1 MLLLAIE
8 IDLDSFFDVNLV
20 VFTTVAF
27 LFSVLA
33 VTLLVFGLKPINA
46 KARIAKNLA
55 PEKLNIIYLRL
66 IMYIL
71 AEFIAFISDIFLV
84 VFGNSYKLPWAT
96 TVVFLT
102 ITFYKL
108 VFVLFKDFRDLGFN
122 AKGITESLKTAT
134 KVVTSKSLDPIS
146 EALDKNSDEE
156 NKKDNQEIMNKK
168 VKFKRNTLRSKLPI
182 FLIFIFLLSV
192 SCISWKINKQMSSQQ
207 VHSTVLTE
215 NSLKETPLKVKN
227 AFTAE
232 DLVAKA
238 NKERELR
245 KKINRIKEPNSY
257 KIIASEFTETRIEN
271 EIDNEKDL
279 VNYNEPSI
287 KTDTI
292 IITKRSKPWLGVRI
306 THTDK

>member
-33 VTLLVFGLKPINA
+33 VTLLVFGLRPITA
-46 KARIAKNLA
+46 RARIAKNLA
-55 PEKLNIIYLRL
+55 PEKLNITYLRL

-71 AEFIAFISDIFLV
+71 AEFIAFVSDIFLV
-84 VFGNSYKLPWAT
+84 IFGNNYKLPWAT
-96 TVVFLT
+96 TTVFLT

-122 AKGITESLKTAT
+122 AKGITDSLKTAT
-134 KVVTSKSLDPIS
+134 KVVTSKSLDPVS
-146 EALDKNSDEE
+146 EVLDKSNDEE

-168 VKFKRNTLRSKLPI
+168 VKFKKNTLRSKLP
-182 FLIFIFLLSV
+182 LIFIFLLSV
-192 SCISWKINKQMSSQQ
+192 SCISWKINKQMGSQQ
-207 VHSTVLTE
+207 AHNIVLTE
-215 NSLKETPLKVKN
+215 DSLKETSLKVRN

-232 DLVAKA
+232 DLVNKA
-238 NKERELR
+238 NKERELK
-245 KKINRIKEPNSY
+245 KKINRIKEPNSD

-279 VNYNEPSI
+279 FNYGKPVI

>member
-33 VTLLVFGLKPINA
+33 VTLLVFGLRPITA
-46 KARIAKNLA
+46 RARIAKDLA
-55 PEKLNIIYLRL
+55 PEKLNITYLRL

-71 AEFIAFISDIFLV
+71 AEFIAFVSDIFLV
-84 VFGNSYKLPWAT
+84 IFGNNYKLPWAT
-96 TVVFLT
+96 TTVFLT

-108 VFVLFKDFRDLGFN
+108 VFVLFRDFKDLGFN
-122 AKGITESLKTAT
+122 AKGITDSLKTAT

-146 EALDKNSDEE
+146 KAIDKSNDEE

-168 VKFKRNTLRSKLPI
+168 VKFKKNTLRSKLPI
-182 FLIFIFLLSV
+182 LLIFLLSV
-192 SCISWKINKQMSSQQ
+192 SCISWKINKQMGSQQ
-207 VHSTVLTE
+207 AHSIVLTE
-215 NSLKETPLKVKN
+215 NSLKETPLKIRN
-227 AFTAE
+227 IFTAE
-232 DLVAKA
+232 DLVNKT
-238 NKERELR
+238 NKERELE
-245 KKINRIKEPNSY
+245 KKINRIKEPNSD
-257 KIIASEFTETRIEN
+257 KIIASEFTETRIGN

-279 VNYNEPSI
+279 FNYDNPAV

-306 THTDK
+306 TYTNK

>member
-33 VTLLVFGLKPINA
+33 VTLLVFGLKPISARA
-46 KARIAKNLA
+46 KRAKGLA
-55 PEKLNIIYLRL
+55 PEKLNIVYLRL

-71 AEFIAFISDIFLV
+71 AEFIAFVSDIFLV
-84 VFGNSYKLPWAT
+84 IFGNSYKLPWAT

-108 VFVLFKDFRDLGFN
+108 VFVLFRDFRDLGFN
-122 AKGITESLKTAT
+122 AKGITDSIKTAT
-134 KVVTSKSLDPIS
+134 KVVTNKSFDPIS
-146 EALDKNSDEE
+146 EVLDKSNDEE
-156 NKKDNQEIMNKK
+156 NKKDDQEIMNKK
-168 VKFKRNTLRSKLPI
+168 VKFKKNTLRSKLPI
-182 FLIFIFLLSV
+182 LLTFLLFV
-192 SCISWKINKQMSSQQ
+192 SCISWKINEQMSSQQ
-207 VHSTVLTE
+207 AHSIVSTE
-215 NSLKETPLKVKN
+215 DSLKETPLKVKN

-232 DLVAKA
+232 DLVNKA
-238 NKERELR
+238 NKERELK
-245 KKINRIKEPNSY
+245 KKINRIKEPNSD
-257 KIIASEFTETRIEN
+257 KIIASEFTETRVEN
-271 EIDNEKDL
+271 EIDNEKDPI
-279 VNYNEPSI
+279 NYDEPTI

>member
-33 VTLLVFGLKPINA
+33 VTLLVFGLRPITA
-46 KARIAKNLA
+46 RARIAKDLA
-55 PEKLNIIYLRL
+55 PEKLNITYLRL

-71 AEFIAFISDIFLV
+71 AEFIAFVSDIFLV
-84 VFGNSYKLPWAT
+84 IFGNNYKLPWAT
-96 TVVFLT
+96 TTVFLT

-122 AKGITESLKTAT
+122 AKGITDSLKTAT
-134 KVVTSKSLDPIS
+134 KVVTSKSFDPVS
-146 EALDKNSDEE
+146 EILDKSNDEE

-168 VKFKRNTLRSKLPI
+168 VKFKKNTLRSKLP
-182 FLIFIFLLSV
+182 LIFIFLLSV
-192 SCISWKINKQMSSQQ
+192 SCISWKINKQMGSQQ
-207 VHSTVLTE
+207 AHNIVLTE
-215 NSLKETPLKVKN
+215 DSLKETSLKVRN

-232 DLVAKA
+232 DLVNKA
-238 NKERELR
+238 NKERELK
-245 KKINRIKEPNSY
+245 KKINRIKEPNSD

-279 VNYNEPSI
+279 FNYGKPVI

>member
-33 VTLLVFGLKPINA
+33 VTLLVFGLKPISARA
-46 KARIAKNLA
+46 KRAKGLA
-55 PEKLNIIYLRL
+55 PEKLNIVYLRL

-71 AEFIAFISDIFLV
+71 AEFIAFVSDIFLV
-84 VFGNSYKLPWAT
+84 IFGNSYKLPWAT

-122 AKGITESLKTAT
+122 AEGITDTLKTAT
-134 KVVTSKSLDPIS
+134 KVVTNKSFDPIS
-146 EALDKNSDEE
+146 EVLDKSNDEE
-156 NKKDNQEIMNKK
+156 NKKDDQEIMNKK
-168 VKFKRNTLRSKLPI
+168 VKFKKNTLRSKLPI
-182 FLIFIFLLSV
+182 LLTFLLFV
-192 SCISWKINKQMSSQQ
+192 SCISWKINEQMSSQQ
-207 VHSTVLTE
+207 AHSIVSIE
-215 NSLKETPLKVKN
+215 DSLKETPLKVRN

-232 DLVAKA
+232 DLVNKA
-238 NKERELR
+238 NKERELK
-245 KKINRIKEPNSY
+245 KKINRIKEPNSD
-257 KIIASEFTETRIEN
+257 KIIASEFTETRVEN
-271 EIDNEKDL
+271 EIDNERDL
-279 VNYNEPSI
+279 INYNEPSI
-287 KTDTI
+287 RTDTI

>member
-33 VTLLVFGLKPINA
+33 ITLLVFGLKPINA
-46 KARIAKNLA
+46 RAKKAKELA

-71 AEFIAFISDIFLV
+71 AEFIAFVSDIFLV
-84 VFGNSYKLPWAT
+84 IFGNNYKLPWT
-96 TVVFLT
+96 TTIVFLT

-122 AKGITESLKTAT
+122 AKGITDSLKTAT
-134 KVVTSKSLDPIS
+134 KVITSKSLDPIS
-146 EALDKNSDEE
+146 EVLDKSNDEE
-156 NKKDNQEIMNKK
+156 NKKDDQEIMNKK
-168 VKFKRNTLRSKLPI
+168 VKFKKNTLRSKLPTLLT
-182 FLIFIFLLSV
+182 FVFLLSV
-192 SCISWKINKQMSSQQ
+192 SCISWKINEQMSSQQ
-207 VHSTVLTE
+207 AHSTVLTE
-215 NSLKETPLKVKN
+215 DSLKETPLKVRN

-232 DLVAKA
+232 DLVNKA
-238 NKERELR
+238 NKERELK
-245 KKINRIKEPNSY
+245 KKINRIKEPNSD

-279 VNYNEPSI
+279 VNYDEPVI

>member
-27 LFSVLA
+27 LFSVLT
-33 VTLLVFGLKPINA
+33 VTLLVFGLRPITA
-46 KARIAKNLA
+46 RARIAKNLA
-55 PEKLNIIYLRL
+55 PEKLNITYLRL

-71 AEFIAFISDIFLV
+71 AEFIAFVSDIFLV
-84 VFGNSYKLPWAT
+84 IFGNNYKLPWAT
-96 TVVFLT
+96 TTVFLT

-108 VFVLFKDFRDLGFN
+108 VFVLFRDFRDLGFN
-122 AKGITESLKTAT
+122 AKGITDSLKTAT

-146 EALDKNSDEE
+146 KAIDKSNDEE

-168 VKFKRNTLRSKLPI
+168 VKFKKNTLRSKLPI
-182 FLIFIFLLSV
+182 LLIFLLSV

-207 VHSTVLTE
+207 AHSIVLAE
-215 NSLKETPLKVKN
+215 NSLKETPLKIRN
-227 AFTAE
+227 IFTTE
-232 DLVAKA
+232 GLVNKT
-238 NKERELR
+238 NKERELE
-245 KKINRIKEPNSY
+245 KKINRIKEPNSD
-257 KIIASEFTETRIEN
+257 KIIASEFTETRIGN

-279 VNYNEPSI
+279 FNYDNPAV

-306 THTDK
+306 TYTNK

>member
-33 VTLLVFGLKPINA
+33 VTLLVFGLKPITA
-46 KARIAKNLA
+46 KARIAKGLA
-55 PEKLNIIYLRL
+55 PEKLNITYLRL

-71 AEFIAFISDIFLV
+71 AEFIAFVSDIFLV
-84 VFGNSYKLPWAT
+84 IFGNSYKLPWAT
-96 TVVFLT
+96 TAVFLT

-108 VFVLFKDFRDLGFN
+108 VFVLFRDFRDLGFN
-122 AKGITESLKTAT
+122 AKGITDSLKTAT
-134 KVVTSKSLDPIS
+134 KVVTSKSFDPVS
-146 EALDKNSDEE
+146 EVLDKSNDKE
-156 NKKDNQEIMNKK
+156 NKKDDQEIMNKK
-168 VKFKRNTLRSKLPI
+168 VKFKKNTLRSKLP
-182 FLIFIFLLSV
+182 LIFIFLLSV
-192 SCISWKINKQMSSQQ
+192 SCISWKINRQMSSQQ
-207 VHSTVLTE
+207 AHSIVLTE
-215 NSLKETPLKVKN
+215 DSLKETPLKVRN

-232 DLVAKA
+232 DLVKKA
-238 NKERELR
+238 NKERELE
-245 KKINRIKEPNSY
+245 KKINRIKEPNSD

-271 EIDNEKDL
+271 EIDNENGL
-279 VNYNEPSI
+279 FNYGESAI

>member
-46 KARIAKNLA
+46 KARIAKGLA
-55 PEKLNIIYLRL
+55 PEKLNITYLRL

-96 TVVFLT
+96 TTVFLT

-122 AKGITESLKTAT
+122 AKGITDSLKTAT

-146 EALDKNSDEE
+146 KAIDKSNDEE
-156 NKKDNQEIMNKK
+156 NKKDDQEIMNKK
-168 VKFKRNTLRSKLPI
+168 VKFKKNTLRSKLP
-182 FLIFIFLLSV
+182 LIFIFLLSV
-192 SCISWKINKQMSSQQ
+192 SCISWKINKQMGSQQ
-207 VHSTVLTE
+207 AHSIVLTE
-215 NSLKETPLKVKN
+215 DSL
-227 AFTAE
+227 
-232 DLVAKA
+232 
-238 NKERELR
+238 KEREL
-245 KKINRIKEPNSY
+245 KKRINRIKDPNSD

-271 EIDNEKDL
+271 EIDNERDL
-279 VNYNEPSI
+279 FNYNKPAI

-306 THTDK
+306 THTGK

>member
-33 VTLLVFGLKPINA
+33 VTLLVFGLRPITA
-46 KARIAKNLA
+46 RARIAKNLA
-55 PEKLNIIYLRL
+55 PEKLNITYLRL

-71 AEFIAFISDIFLV
+71 AEFIAFVSDIFLV
-84 VFGNSYKLPWAT
+84 IFGNNYKLPWAT
-96 TVVFLT
+96 TTVFLT

-108 VFVLFKDFRDLGFN
+108 VFVLFRDFRDLGFN
-122 AKGITESLKTAT
+122 AKGITDSLKTAT

-146 EALDKNSDEE
+146 KAIDKSNDEE

-168 VKFKRNTLRSKLPI
+168 VKFKKNTLRSKLPI
-182 FLIFIFLLSV
+182 LLIFLLSV

-207 VHSTVLTE
+207 AHSIVLAE
-215 NSLKETPLKVKN
+215 NSLKETPLKIRN
-227 AFTAE
+227 IFTAE
-232 DLVAKA
+232 DLVNKT
-238 NKERELR
+238 NKERELE
-245 KKINRIKEPNSY
+245 KKINRIKKSNSD
-257 KIIASEFTETRIEN
+257 KIIASEFTETRIGN

-279 VNYNEPSI
+279 FNYDNPAV

-306 THTDK
+306 TYTNK

>member
-33 VTLLVFGLKPINA
+33 VTLLVFGLRPITA
-46 KARIAKNLA
+46 RARIAKDLA
-55 PEKLNIIYLRL
+55 PEKLNITYLRL

-71 AEFIAFISDIFLV
+71 AEFIAFVSDIFLV
-84 VFGNSYKLPWAT
+84 IFGNNYKLPWAT
-96 TVVFLT
+96 TTVFLT

-108 VFVLFKDFRDLGFN
+108 VFVLFRDFRDLGFN
-122 AKGITESLKTAT
+122 AKGITDSLKTAT

-146 EALDKNSDEE
+146 KAIDKSNDEE

-168 VKFKRNTLRSKLPI
+168 VKFKKNTLRSKLPI
-182 FLIFIFLLSV
+182 LLIFLLSV

-207 VHSTVLTE
+207 AHSIVLAE
-215 NSLKETPLKVKN
+215 NSLKETPLKIRN
-227 AFTAE
+227 IFTAE
-232 DLVAKA
+232 GLVNKT
-238 NKERELR
+238 NKERELE
-245 KKINRIKEPNSY
+245 KKINRIKESNSD
-257 KIIASEFTETRIEN
+257 KIIASEFTETRIGN

-279 VNYNEPSI
+279 FNYDNPAV

-306 THTDK
+306 TYTNK

>member
-33 VTLLVFGLKPINA
+33 VTLLVFGLRPITA
-46 KARIAKNLA
+46 RARIAKDLA
-55 PEKLNIIYLRL
+55 PEKLNITYLRL

-71 AEFIAFISDIFLV
+71 AEFIAFVSDIFLV
-84 VFGNSYKLPWAT
+84 IFGNNYKLPWAT
-96 TVVFLT
+96 TTVFLT

-108 VFVLFKDFRDLGFN
+108 VFVLFRDFRDLGFN
-122 AKGITESLKTAT
+122 AKGITDSLKTAT

-146 EALDKNSDEE
+146 KAIDKSNDEE

-168 VKFKRNTLRSKLPI
+168 VKFKKNTLRSKLPI
-182 FLIFIFLLSV
+182 LLIFLLSV
-192 SCISWKINKQMSSQQ
+192 SCISWKINKQMGSQQ
-207 VHSTVLTE
+207 AHSIVLTE
-215 NSLKETPLKVKN
+215 NSLKETPLKIRN
-227 AFTAE
+227 IFTAE
-232 DLVAKA
+232 DLVNKT
-238 NKERELR
+238 NKERELE
-245 KKINRIKEPNSY
+245 KKINRIKEPNSD
-257 KIIASEFTETRIEN
+257 KIIASEFTETRIGN

-279 VNYNEPSI
+279 FNYDNPAV

-306 THTDK
+306 TYTNK